1 MIGLVDYGT
10 GNLTSVANSLD
21 RLKVNYFKGSTASEL
36 SVADKIIFPGIGEAK
51 TAMDSIEKQGLTSFI
66 RSLRI
71 PFLGICIGLQ
81 ILFEHTE
88 ERDTDCIGVIGSN
101 IKRFEESSL
110 KVPQIGWNKV
120 SLKVNFP
127 LFDGIDDGEYFYFV
141 NSYYAPLIPETIAV
155 TEYGVDFSS
164 ALQKDNFYAVQFHTE
179 KSGIIGEKLLKNF
192 IELC

>member
-21 RLKVNYFKGSTASEL
+21 RLKVDYLKGSTASEL
-36 SVADKIIFPGIGEAK
+36 SRADKIIFPGIGEAK
-51 TAMDSIEKQGLTSFI
+51 TAMDSIEKQELTPFFK
-66 RSLRI
+66 SLDV

-88 ERDTDCIGVIGSN
+88 ERDTDCIGVVDGK
-101 IKRFEESSL
+101 IKRFEEDSF
-110 KVPQIGWNKV
+110 KVPQIGWNRV
-120 SLKVNFP
+120 SLKANSP

-141 NSYYAPLIPETIAV
+141 NSYYAPLISETIAV
-155 TEYGVDFSS
+155 TDYGVDFSS
-164 ALQKDNFYAVQFHTE
+164 AVQKDNFYAVQFHAE
-179 KSGIIGEKLLKNF
+179 KSGIVGEKLLKNF